1 MRAVIQRVRR
11 AQVTVDGRVVGQ
23 IGSGLLVLLGI
34 GKGDIAETAG
44 YLAEK
49 TANLRIFDDAGG
61 KMNVSVLESGGAAL
75 VVSQFTLYGDVRRG
89 RRPAFERAAPP
100 QEAKEIYEQYAA
112 PPAFFR
118 HTGGNGYFPGPYG
131 PRIGKR
137 RTRHDSP
144 GFREAILRTILRIL
158 EKRPAAPFRCQ

>member
-23 IGSGLLVLLGI
+23 IGSGLVVLLGI
-34 GKGDIAETAG
+34 GKGDTAETAV

-49 TANLRIFDDAGG
+49 TANLRIFDDAAG
-61 KMNVSVLESGGAAL
+61 KMNISLLESGGAAL

-89 RRPAFERAAPP
+89 RRPAFDRAAPP

-112 PPAFFR
+112 SLRSFGIR
-118 HTGGNGYFPGPYG
+118 VETGIFQAHMVLELENDGPV
-131 PRIGKR
+131 
-137 RTRHDSP
+137 
-144 GFREAILRTILRIL
+144 TILL
-158 EKRPAAPFRCQ
+158 DSEKLF

>member
-23 IGSGLLVLLGI
+23 IGSGLVVLLGI
-34 GKGDIAETAG
+34 GKGDTAETAV

-49 TANLRIFDDAGG
+49 TANLRIFDDAAG
-61 KMNVSVLESGGAAL
+61 KMNISLLESGGAAL

-89 RRPAFERAAPP
+89 RRPAFDRAAPP

-112 PPAFFR
+112 NLRSFGIR
-118 HTGGNGYFPGPYG
+118 VETGIFQAHMVLELENDGPV
-131 PRIGKR
+131 
-137 RTRHDSP
+137 
-144 GFREAILRTILRIL
+144 TILL
-158 EKRPAAPFRCQ
+158 DSEKLF

>member
-23 IGSGLLVLLGI
+23 IGSGLVVLLGI
-34 GKGDIAETAG
+34 GKGDTAETAV

-49 TANLRIFDDAGG
+49 TANLRIFDDAAG
-61 KMNVSVLESGGAAL
+61 KMNLSLLESGGAAL

-89 RRPAFERAAPP
+89 RRPAFDRAAPP

-112 PPAFFR
+112 NLRSFGIR
-118 HTGGNGYFPGPYG
+118 VETGIFQAHMVLELENDGPV
-131 PRIGKR
+131 
-137 RTRHDSP
+137 
-144 GFREAILRTILRIL
+144 TILL
-158 EKRPAAPFRCQ
+158 DSEKLF

>member
-34 GKGDIAETAG
+34 GKGDSAETAG

-100 QEAKEIYEQYAA
+100 QEAKDIYEQYVI
-112 PPAFFR
+112 R
-118 HTGGNGYFPGPYG
+118 LRSVGIRVETGIFQAHMVLELENDGPV
-131 PRIGKR
+131 
-137 RTRHDSP
+137 
-144 GFREAILRTILRIL
+144 TILL
-158 EKRPAAPFRCQ
+158 DSEKLF